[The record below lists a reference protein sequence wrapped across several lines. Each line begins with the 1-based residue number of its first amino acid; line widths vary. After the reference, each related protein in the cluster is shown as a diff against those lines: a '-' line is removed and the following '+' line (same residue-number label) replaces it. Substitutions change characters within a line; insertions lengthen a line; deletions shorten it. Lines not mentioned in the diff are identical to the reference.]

1 MIFLCSAFE
10 FAFDLARTAMKN
22 KMPDIHIKYAMYLED
37 EGKYKE
43 AEVQFIKAQ
52 KPKEAVL
59 M

>member
-1 MIFLCSAFE
+1 
-10 FAFDLARTAMKN
+10 MKN